1 MCVHQWQDLQL
12 TSSSL
17 QPVIDGRTD
26 LETEGA
32 MRHNKFHLILKRSG
46 HNFDTEQLEQ
56 VLLRSHIPTALVFP
70 NARELERTLE

>member
-1 MCVHQWQDLQL
+1 
-12 TSSSL
+12 
-17 QPVIDGRTD
+17 
-26 LETEGA
+26 